1 MKQCM
6 KLWKI
11 IALTMAI
18 TLLAAILISNSI
30 REGQTMY
37 YYSDVE
43 SGANYLEVDLD
54 WGDSTDSLSL
64 TIYAPDG
71 SNTRTYYD
79 ADDETVDGRIHLDIV
94 PNQGGYLEPG
104 RWRFVWSTGHLS

>member
-1 MKQCM
+1 MKQYM
-6 KLWKI
+6 KLWKM

-18 TLLAAILISNSI
+18 TLLAAILIYDSI

-43 SGANYLEVDLD
+43 SGANWLEVDLD

-64 TIYAPDG
+64 TIYAPNG
-71 SNTRTYYD
+71 SNIRTYYD
-79 ADDETVDGRIHLDIV
+79 ANDEIVDGRIHLDIV
-94 PNQGGYLEPG
+94 PNQGYVEPG
-104 RWRFVWSTGHLS
+104 QWKFVWSTCHLS